1 MNVLRIAVVSALVC
15 MSQIAVRAQP
25 VSVTFEDA
33 LARAREQSPSVL
45 VARARI
51 EEARG
56 RLVGARVRHRDNPT
70 FDFAAGPR
78 SVDGETLMDIDFG
91 ISQLFE
97 TGGQRAVRMSGA
109 EAEIRRETATA
120 AEASREAVRD
130 VALAWL
136 RTLHAQERVALLTR
150 VETVAADVASIANRR
165 YAAGDIAVLDV
176 NVAKSALARARA
188 ARMAAE
194 AERSGTSGELQRLLG
209 LPRGQQPIARGELR
223 RVVRAEI
230 SPLVAAV
237 ENRPDLQALREEIA
251 TAAADV
257 RLGKASRRPDI
268 GVGARMKRE
277 EGHKAVIGEFTLVLP
292 AFARGQELFATGTAR
307 ASRARVELETRR
319 VAAVSEV
326 DSLFATLATRQAAV
340 AAFEQEALPSLDEN
354 ESLVQRSF
362 DVGQISLPE
371 VLLIRRELIETRL
384 EYLDRQLE
392 AAEAA
397 VTLDSAAGVL
407 R

>member
-1 MNVLRIAVVSALVC
+1 MSVLRFAVVSALVC
-15 MSQIAVRAQP
+15 VSQTAVRAQS
-25 VSVTFEDA
+25 VSLTFEDA
-33 LARAREQSPSVL
+33 LVRAREQSPSVL

-56 RLVGARVRHRDNPT
+56 RLVGARIRYRDNPT

-78 SVDGETLMDIDFG
+78 SVDGTTLTDIDLG
-91 ISQLFE
+91 VSQLFE
-97 TGGQRAVRMSGA
+97 TGGQRAARMSGA

-120 AEASREAVRD
+120 NEASRVAVRD

-136 RTLHAQERVALLTR
+136 RTLHAQERVALLSR
-150 VETVAADVASIANRR
+150 AETVAADVASVANRR

-176 NVAKSALARARA
+176 NVAKSALARGRA

-194 AERSGTSGELQRLLG
+194 AERSAASGELQRLLG
-209 LPRGQQPIARGELR
+209 LPRGQQPTARGELR
-223 RVVRAEI
+223 RVVRADMP
-230 SPLVAAV
+230 SLVSAV
-237 ENRPDLQALREEIA
+237 ENRPDLQVLREEIA
-251 TAAADV
+251 SAAADV
-257 RLGKASRRPDI
+257 RLGQASTRPDV
-268 GVGARMKRE
+268 GVGARVKRE
-277 EGHKAVIGEFTLVLP
+277 EGHTAVIGEFTLALP

-307 ASRARVELETRR
+307 GSRARLELETRR
-319 VAAVSEV
+319 VAAVSEIET
-326 DSLFATLATRQAAV
+326 LLATRATREAAV
-340 AAFEQEALPSLDEN
+340 AAFEEEALPDLDEN